1 MSNQFENTYKDLLQC
16 LNNMNNE
23 LSERETEY
31 KERLVDVCR
40 EIIDEYELSKIS
52 EDDDDGEAGF
62 EFVINKMNE
71 YDNEE
76 EDDDDDE
83 FEFVIFEFEN
93 NTDDEPEYDGAGF
106 TYEDRVVNG
115 EYMNTQDNKDNNND
129 DEDDSDGKTDYV
141 PWDLQTK

>member
-1 MSNQFENTYKDLLQC
+1 MSYCQFENTYKDLLQC
-16 LNNMNNE
+16 LNNMNNK
-23 LSERETEY
+23 LSESEAGY

-76 EDDDDDE
+76 EDNDDE
-83 FEFVIFEFEN
+83 FEFVVFEFKD
-93 NTDDEPEYDGAGF
+93 NTDG
-106 TYEDRVVNG
+106 EDKDNN
-115 EYMNTQDNKDNNND
+115 NTQDND
-129 DEDDSDGKTDYV
+129 DEDGSDGKTDYV

>member
-1 MSNQFENTYKDLLQC
+1 
-16 LNNMNNE
+16 MNNE
-23 LSERETEY
+23 LSESEAGY

-40 EIIDEYELSKIS
+40 EIIDEYELGKIS

-83 FEFVIFEFEN
+83 FEFVIFEFKD
-93 NTDDEPEYDGAGF
+93 NTDG
-106 TYEDRVVNG
+106 EDKDNN
-115 EYMNTQDNKDNNND
+115 NTQDNKDNNND
-129 DEDDSDGKTDYV
+129 DEDGSDGKTDYV